1 MAINKLENFLKS
13 SRGKILHVNNE
24 NLDATDS
31 ISNRGDT
38 PFTPFKSP
46 QRAILEAT
54 RFSYRSGRENDIF
67 NFCTILVYPGEY
79 YIDNRPGLII
89 NDTGTGYLRNGATAT
104 LSQFDLTTI
113 LDITDEENKLY
124 LLNSAYGGVIVPRGT
139 SIIAQDPRKTVFR
152 PLYVPDSRN
161 ENIER
166 SAIFRITGASFFWS
180 FSIEDADPTGFC
192 YKNYNTSKFTPNF
205 SHHKLTAF
213 EYVDGVNPVKI
224 DDTFLDV
231 STTRT
236 DLEQYYEKVSLVY
249 GPTSGREID
258 DVTYTGGVSVDIQP
272 VVDEYRIVGPRGDVI
287 GISSITSGNGIT
299 PSSTITVTLDREAEG
314 VSVDTSVQISGVN
327 VNGYDGQFVV
337 SAIPSPNQ
345 VQYTTSTVPTVA
357 NPAVFGATLNII
369 SDTVSSA
376 SPYIFNVLLKSV
388 YGMCGL
394 HADGS
399 KVLGF
404 KSVVVA
410 QFTAI
415 SLQKDDD
422 AFVIYDEESGNYLDA
437 TVVKDLYKNTR
448 SKYKPEFQ
456 SYHIKLSNDAF
467 AQLVSIFSIGY
478 ASQIIAEGGGDY
490 SITNSN
496 SNFGAKTFISSGY
509 KNEAFDQ
516 DDHGFIVGVI
526 PPEEIEHK
534 IIGIE
539 FPQIDVGL
547 TTSVSAG
554 IASTDKLY
562 FYNETNSENPP
573 LHYKDGFRIG
583 AKINDR
589 LNIENPGSASSR
601 IVIPG
606 TDASYEK
613 SSTVQTQNNGFE
625 NAINDG
631 VITLTSAHNF
641 AAEEKVR
648 VISQNGHLPDGIS
661 PDTVYY
667 VINSTIDNSLSNAQI
682 KLAVTKNNAIN
693 DVAILP
699 NRKGGKLFIVSRV
712 SDKIPGEPGHPIQWD
727 SSNNNWYI
735 NVSSSDNGIYSLIRN
750 SILNVTGRT
759 YIERIPDN
767 RREENKLY
775 KILYCIPKNTTTAA
789 RPPVNGFILQESNDS
804 SLSGTEFDK
813 YFGASDLAI
822 DTEIR
827 NPKFISTASWNSNE
841 VTIFTELPHKLN
853 VGDVVEVDNIIPVLY
868 NGTFT
873 VTKTP
878 TSRSFTYEL
887 NSDPGIFAN
896 NTRVRNFDLPY
907 VKRKNTRN
915 IFRIFKSEET
925 QKFIR
930 NKQDG
935 LYELT
940 VVHTS
945 VKPTIQPFTNNSFSQ
960 PVQNLYPRLDRD
972 NPDSDPNQTSC
983 FAEHNVIGNVLV
995 DDARNSISKEA
1006 VNKFNLDFN
1015 LGIGI
1020 TSIISNNTGTAHTI
1034 YTSVEHG
1041 LSGITSVSLVSAG
1054 SSYITGTYYGVGT
1067 ATTSNGQSASF
1078 RVVVNASQTIS
1089 EVEIMSSGSSYSV
1102 GDTIS
1107 VVSGIGTT
1115 TGFVAAVLG
1124 VTSIAPISNKVISLS
1139 NYVGD
1144 HVGYNDSYVINNIS
1158 GSKVINVSSASTIA
1172 GFSTT
1177 TVNYNSRGSI
1187 DGEVLSISSFTYD
1200 NVSGIATVTTSV
1212 AHGLKQNTKA
1222 RLFGFDSGFYN
1233 KDVYISSINS
1243 LTQIEV
1249 NIGVSTF
1256 IPTTTGSK
1264 FIIPLG
1270 IGPIDSKSRLTYYY
1284 SDIKSVSGTSL
1295 SISASETV
1303 PFEIVNATTSGLKKG
1318 DYIESNGEIMRIKGS
1333 IDSSF
1338 VDVYRAQLG
1347 SERRAHSS
1355 GSVVRKIN
1363 VVPVEFRRN
1372 SIVRA
1377 SGHTF
1382 EYVGY
1387 GAGNYSTSLPE
1398 NQDREIERDERLISQ
1413 STKDSGG
1420 TVYYGGMDENG
1431 DFYSANRKFSSSTGE
1446 QQVYDLPIPTVVSE
1460 SSIEKSLNIIE
1471 TEKALVTGSIKVDG
1485 GENND
1490 IVSQF
1495 NGPLVL
1501 NKKLTSYSEE
1511 GIEAASLFLKGDQKV
1526 SRRYTISDDTP
1537 TFAGNYGDIVYRAS
1551 PTVGEN
1557 IGWVYT
1563 LQDEWRT
1570 WGFVG
1575 SLGTQIYLY
1584 SGDEGSSNTL
1594 EGIVDKLKFVGDSNG
1609 FGIDVDIQVD
1619 PSAGFGTI
1627 VLRNPIDV
1635 VNFGNNILDRGI
1647 PSFNIRT
1654 PGSRIV
1660 YEDTLGA
1667 NSVDYASGVGEDS
1680 LWWSIPGDDSNYSF
1694 EWYAGET
1701 QVMSLDGEGQLT
1713 VTGGIDADILG
1724 NAETATLASG
1734 VNKSVIAGI
1743 GLTGG
1748 GSLSLRD
1755 VTLNVDSTVVRTVGI
1770 QTIGGTKTFTNT
1782 IVGNISGNAGTATT
1796 ATNSNNIFRTGI
1808 PANNTSFYR
1817 VLLGPDNNNVGFGSA
1832 FVVENESRLY
1842 YRPSTNRLHTDVS
1855 GDLYGNASSA
1865 NQIKTQTRSTNSNH
1879 FLTFV
1884 DRNNNSAIDEN
1895 LYTSP
1900 RLYYNPS
1907 NNGGLFCRDD
1917 ITAFAGSASDDRLK
1931 KNKEVLDNALEK
1943 VLSLDGF
1950 TFNWNEKAIELGL
1963 SSDARQVGVSAQKA
1977 QRVLPEAVKEEK
1989 LDDESILLIKYEKLV
2004 PLLIE
2009 AIKEQNQKIESLEK
2023 RIEQLEN

>member
-1 MAINKLENFLKS
+1 MLNRLENFLKS
-13 SRGKILHVNNE
+13 SRGKIIYVNNE

-31 ISNRGDT
+31 ISNDGSS
-38 PFTPFKSP
+38 PFTPFKSL
-46 QRAILEAT
+46 QRALLEAA
-54 RFSYRSGRENDIF
+54 RYSYQIGNSNDRF
-67 NFCTILVYPGEY
+67 NFCSVVVAPGEY
-79 YIDNRPGLII
+79 FIDNRPGLII

-113 LDITDEENKLY
+113 LDITDEDNKLY

-152 PLYVPDSRN
+152 PLFTPDPRN

-224 DDTFLDV
+224 NDTFLNV
-231 STTRT
+231 TTTRT

-249 GPTSGREID
+249 GSTSGREID
-258 DVTYTGGVSVDIQP
+258 NVSYIGGVSVDIQP
-272 VVDEYRIVGPRGDVI
+272 VIDEYRIVGPRGDVI
-287 GISSITSGNGIT
+287 GISSITSGDGIT
-299 PSSTITVTLDREAEG
+299 PSSTITVTLDQDAEG
-314 VSVDTSVQISGVN
+314 ISVDTSVQVSGVN
-327 VNGYDGQFVV
+327 ETGYDGQFVV

-345 VQYTTSTVPTVA
+345 IRYTTSTVPTVA

-467 AQLVSIFSIGY
+467 AQLVSVFSIGY
-478 ASQIIAEGGGDY
+478 AVQIIAEGGGDY

-539 FPQIDVGL
+539 FPQINIGL

-554 IASTDKLY
+554 AATTDKLY

-606 TDASYEK
+606 TNASYEK
-613 SSTVQTQNNGFE
+613 SSIVQTQNNGFE

-631 VITLTSAHNF
+631 VIALTVSHNF
-641 AAEEKVR
+641 AAGEKVR

-661 PDTVYY
+661 LDTVYY
-667 VINSTIDNSLSNAQI
+667 VIDSTIDNSLSNTQI

-693 DVAILP
+693 NAAILP
-699 NRKGGKLFIVSRV
+699 NRKGGKLSIVSRV

-735 NVSSSDNGIYSLIRN
+735 TVSSSDNGIYGG
-750 SILNVTGRT
+750 ILTSSSSVTGRT
-759 YIERIPDN
+759 YIERTPDN
-767 RREENKLY
+767 RKEENKLY

-804 SLSGTEFDK
+804 SLSGTEFNK
-813 YFGASDLAI
+813 YFGATDLAV

-827 NPKFISTASWNSNE
+827 NPKFISTASWISNE
-841 VTIFTELPHKLN
+841 VTIFTELDHKLN
-853 VGDVVEVDNIIPVLY
+853 VGDLVEIDNVIPATY

-873 VTKTP
+873 VIKTSS
-878 TSRSFTYEL
+878 SRSFVYEL
-887 NSDPGIFAN
+887 TSNPGLFAN
-896 NTRVRNFDLPY
+896 NTRVRNSNLPY

-915 IFRIFKSEET
+915 IFRIFKSEEVR
-925 QKFIR
+925 KFVR

-935 LYELT
+935 LYELA

-945 VKPTIQPFTNNSFSQ
+945 VKPTIEPFTNNSFSQ
-960 PVQNLYPRLDRD
+960 PIENLYPRLDRD
-972 NPDSDPNQTSC
+972 NPNSNPNQTSC

-995 DDARNSISKEA
+995 DDAKNSISKEA
-1006 VNKFNLDFN
+1006 VNKFNLDLN

-1020 TSIISNNTGTAHTI
+1020 TSIISNSTGTAHTI

-1041 LSGITSVSLVSAG
+1041 LFGITGISLVSAG
-1054 SSYITGTYYGVGT
+1054 SSYITGTYYGVGA
-1067 ATTSNGQSASF
+1067 ATTFNGQSASF
-1078 RVVVNASQTIS
+1078 RVVVNASQSVT
-1089 EVEIMSSGSSYSV
+1089 EVEIMSNGSNYSV
-1102 GDTIS
+1102 GDTVS

-1124 VTSIAPISNKVISLS
+1124 VTSVAPISNKVISLS

-1144 HVGYNDSYVINNIS
+1144 FVGYNDTYTITNINSPKI
-1158 GSKVINVSSASTIA
+1158 INVSSASTIA

-1177 TVNYNSRGSI
+1177 AVNYNAHGSI
-1187 DGEVLSISSFTYD
+1187 NGEVLSISSFTYD
-1200 NVSGIATVTTSV
+1200 NISGIATVTTSTS
-1212 AHGLKQNTKA
+1212 HGLKLNTKI
-1222 RLFGFDSGFYN
+1222 RLSGFDSSFYN
-1233 KDVYISSINS
+1233 KDVYVSSINS
-1243 LTQIEV
+1243 LTQVEV
-1249 NIGVSTF
+1249 NVGVSTF
-1256 IPTTTGSK
+1256 VPATTGTSS
-1264 FIIPLG
+1264 IIPLG
-1270 IGPIDSKSRLTYYY
+1270 VGPIDSKSRLAYYY
-1284 SDIKSVSGTSL
+1284 SDIKSISGTSL
-1295 SISASETV
+1295 SVSASETV
-1303 PFEIVNATTSGLKKG
+1303 PFEIVNAQTSGLKKG
-1318 DYIESNGEIMRIKGS
+1318 DFIESNGEIMRIKGS
-1333 IDSSF
+1333 INSSF
-1338 VDVYRAQLG
+1338 VGVYRAQLG
-1347 SERRAHSS
+1347 SDRRSHPS

-1372 SIVRA
+1372 SIIRA

-1413 STKDSGG
+1413 STKNSGG
-1420 TVYYGGMDENG
+1420 IVYYGGMDENG

-1460 SSIEKSLNIIE
+1460 STLEESLNIVE

-1490 IVSQF
+1490 IISQF
-1495 NGPLVL
+1495 NGPVVL
-1501 NKKLTSYSEE
+1501 NRKLTSYSEE

-1526 SRRYTISDDTP
+1526 SRRYTISDDEP

-1563 LQDEWRT
+1563 LQDEWET
-1570 WGFVG
+1570 WGYVG

-1584 SGDEGSSNTL
+1584 SGDEGGPNTL
-1594 EGIVDKLKFVGDSNG
+1594 EGIVDKLKFIGDSNG
-1609 FGIDVDIQVD
+1609 FGIDVVIQVD

-1635 VNFGNNILDRGI
+1635 VNFGDNILGRGI
-1647 PSFNIRT
+1647 PSFDTRSF
-1654 PGSRIV
+1654 GSRVV
-1660 YEDTLGA
+1660 YEDTLGES
-1667 NSVDYASGVGEDS
+1667 SVDYASGVSEDS
-1680 LWWSIPGDDSNYSF
+1680 LWWSIPEETSNYRF
-1694 EWYAGET
+1694 EWYAGDT
-1701 QVMSLDGEGQLT
+1701 QLMSLNGEGQLT
-1713 VTGGIDADILG
+1713 VTSVINADISG
-1724 NAETATLASG
+1724 NADTATLAAG

-1748 GSLSLRD
+1748 GSLSIGNA
-1755 VTLNVDSTVVRTVGI
+1755 TLSVDSTVVRTIGT
-1770 QTIGGTKTFTNT
+1770 QNIGGTKTFTNT
-1782 IVGNISGNAGTATT
+1782 ITGNISGNAGTATT

-1808 PANNTSFYR
+1808 PANNTSSYR
-1817 VLLGPDNNNVGFGSA
+1817 VLLGPANNNEGFGGA
-1832 FVVENESRLY
+1832 FVVENQSRLY
-1842 YRPSTNRLHTDVS
+1842 YRPSTNTLTTNVS
-1855 GDLYGNASSA
+1855 GDLDGNASSA
-1865 NQIKTQTRSTNSNH
+1865 DQIKTQTRTANSNH

-1884 DRNNNSAIDEN
+1884 DSNNNSATNED
-1895 LYTSP
+1895 LYTST

-1907 NNGGLFCRDD
+1907 TNNGGLFCRDD
-1917 ITAFAGSASDDRLK
+1917 ITAFAGSASDDSLK
-1931 KNKEVLDNALEK
+1931 KNKKVLDNALEK

-1950 TFNWNEKAIELGL
+1950 TFNWNDKAIELGF
-1963 SSDARQVGVSAQKA
+1963 SSDVRQVGVSAQKV
-1977 QRVLPEAVKEEK
+1977 QESLPEAVKEEK
-1989 LDDESILLIKYEKLV
+1989 LDDESILLVKYEKLV

-2009 AIKEQNQKIESLEK
+2009 AIKEQNQKIESLER
-2023 RIEQLEN
+2023 RIQELEN